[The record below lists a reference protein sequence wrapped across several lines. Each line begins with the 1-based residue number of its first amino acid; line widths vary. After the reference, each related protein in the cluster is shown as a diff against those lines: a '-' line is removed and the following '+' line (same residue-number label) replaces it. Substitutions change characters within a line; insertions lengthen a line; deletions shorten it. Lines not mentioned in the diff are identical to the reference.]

1 MKITQIRERLNRIN
15 RELLNSRRDE
25 RSSKLLIERNKL
37 KQQLR

>member
-1 MKITQIRERLNRIN
+1 MNITQIRERLNKIN

-25 RSSKLLIERNKL
+25 RSSKLLIERNEL

>member
-1 MKITQIRERLNRIN
+1 MKITQIRERLNKIN

-37 KQQLR
+37 KQKLR

>member
-1 MKITQIRERLNRIN
+1 MNITQIRERLNKIN

-25 RSSKLLIERNKL
+25 RSSKLLVERTKL

>member
-1 MKITQIRERLNRIN
+1 MNITQIRERLNKIN

-37 KQQLR
+37 KQKLR

>member
-1 MKITQIRERLNRIN
+1 MKITQIRERLNSIN
-15 RELLNSRRDE
+15 RQLLISRRGE